1 MHFPWYPSGQV
12 EISTSARNLLTPF
25 RALAELAGFAAP
37 AGLQI
42 QLEQGGSLNPEMPAM
57 LGCAYG
63 LHPAGCRSKCSLFAR
78 SLGTLRDFIP
88 SSRRRPGSIGFQ

>member
-1 MHFPWYPSGQV
+1 
-12 EISTSARNLLTPF
+12 
-25 RALAELAGFAAP
+25 
-37 AGLQI
+37 
-42 QLEQGGSLNPEMPAM
+42 MPAM

-63 LHPAGCRSKCSLFAR
+63 LHPAGCRSKRSLFAR